1 MDYED
6 TFSPI
11 AWFEIVRTLLEVELT
26 YFQFN
31 VKYAFLNGEL
41 KEEVYVS
48 QPEGF
53 VVHGK
58 NN

>member
-1 MDYED
+1 MDCED

-11 AWFEIVRTLLEVELT
+11 AWFEIVKTLLEVELA

-41 KEEVYVS
+41 EDEVYVS

-58 NN
+58 K